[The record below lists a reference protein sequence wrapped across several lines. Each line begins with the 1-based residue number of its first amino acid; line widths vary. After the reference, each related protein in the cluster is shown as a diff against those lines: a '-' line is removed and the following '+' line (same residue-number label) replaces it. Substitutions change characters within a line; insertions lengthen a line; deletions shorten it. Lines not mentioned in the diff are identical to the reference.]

1 VLQQTHS
8 NFRLAFHTNPKESYM
23 KFSSIG
29 RFTVGLFL
37 VLLSAFFLSSVYGRP
52 QPAAQGY
59 HLIKTI
65 SLPPAP
71 GGGEY
76 YDYLTLDDAAR
87 RVYVSHGTEVVVLN
101 ADDYSVV
108 GKVEGLVRAHGV
120 AVVKELG
127 KGFIT
132 DGDSRPGAE
141 VQQVVI
147 FDLKTFKVTGKV
159 ATDQPDTDA
168 IIYEPVTK
176 HIFTFNG
183 DSHNTTVIDPVK
195 ETVIMNIDLVGEVEF
210 PAVDGK
216 GMVYDNNPGKNEV
229 VAIDARTNK
238 VTARWPTAP
247 EGHPVSMAIDRKN
260 RRLFSAGRGPQ
271 FVTMMDA
278 DTGKVLQSYPI
289 SAGVDA
295 NDFEP
300 ATGMLFVATRE
311 GMLHIYHE
319 DSPDK
324 LSEVETVKTQYGAK
338 TLQVDPKT
346 HNVFLTTSDFNPPAA
361 PTEKQPHPLA
371 TPKPGNF
378 RVLVYGR

>member
-1 VLQQTHS
+1 
-8 NFRLAFHTNPKESYM
+8 M
-23 KFSSIG
+23 KSLGFG
-29 RFTVGLFL
+29 RFAVVLFL
-37 VLLSAFFLSSVYGRP
+37 ALLSTWLLSAVHARP
-52 QPAAQGY
+52 KPEASGY
-59 HLIKTI
+59 HLVKTI

-76 YDYLTLDDAAR
+76 YDYITVDPEAR

-101 ADDYSVV
+101 ADNYSVV
-108 GKVEGLVRAHGV
+108 GKVEGLTRSHGI
-120 AVVKELG
+120 VVVQELG

-159 ATDQPDTDA
+159 STDQPDTDA

-195 ETVIMNIDLVGEVEF
+195 QAVITNIDLVGAVEF
-210 PAVDGK
+210 PAADGK
-216 GMVYDNNPGKNEV
+216 GMIYDNNPGKGDV
-229 VAIDARTNK
+229 VAIDARTNTVK
-238 VTARWPTAP
+238 ARWPTAP
-247 EGHPVSMAIDRKN
+247 EGHPVSMAMDQKN

-271 FVTMMDA
+271 FVIMMDA

-295 NDFEP
+295 NAFEP
-300 ATGMLFVATRE
+300 ATGMLFVSTRE

-324 LSEVETVKTQYGAK
+324 LSEVEAIKTEYGAK

-346 HNVFLTTSDFNPPAA
+346 HNVFLATSDFNPPAA
-361 PTEKQPHPLA
+361 PTEKQPHPLP

>member
-1 VLQQTHS
+1 
-8 NFRLAFHTNPKESYM
+8 M
-23 KFSSIG
+23 KFSMRG
-29 RFTVGLFL
+29 YFAAGLFL
-37 VLLSAFFLSSVYGRP
+37 ASFSACFLPGSYAQP
-52 QPAAQGY
+52 KPAAPGY
-59 HLIKTI
+59 HLLKTV
-65 SLPPAP
+65 SLPPAA

-76 YDYLTLDDAAR
+76 YDYISVDAAAR

-108 GKVEGLVRAHGV
+108 GKIEGLTRCHGIAV
-120 AVVKELG
+120 AKDLG

-132 DGDSRPGAE
+132 DGDSKPGAT
-141 VQQVVI
+141 VQEVVI
-147 FDLKTFKVTGKV
+147 FDLKTLKVTGRV
-159 ATDQPDTDA
+159 QTGQPDTDA

-176 HIFTFNG
+176 HVFTFNG
-183 DSHNTTVIDPVK
+183 DSHNTTVIDPEK
-195 ETVIMNIDLVGEVEF
+195 QAVITTIDLIGKVEF

-216 GMVYDNNPGKNEV
+216 GMVYDNNPEKNDV
-229 VAIDARTNK
+229 VAIDARTNTIK
-238 VTARWPTAP
+238 ARWPTAP
-247 EGHPVSMAIDRKN
+247 EGAPTSMAMDPKT

-271 FVTMMDA
+271 FVIMMDA

-295 NDFEP
+295 NAFEP

-324 LSEVETVKTQYGAK
+324 LSEVESIKTEYGAK
-338 TLQVDPKT
+338 TLQVDSKT

-371 TPKPGNF
+371 TAKPGNF